1 MCKKHFYHFVAVFKA
16 IISYFEQISIRQ
28 ILFSTILV
36 LDKFQAG
43 YYWLLWN
50 ANSAILFY
58 SYHLKSH
65 VLIKINMCC
74 MNNKKMRKKMDII
87 CIL

>member
-1 MCKKHFYHFVAVFKA
+1 MWQIFKA
-16 IISYFEQISIRQ
+16 IISDFELISMRQ
-28 ILFSTILV
+28 ILFSTILF
-36 LDKFQAG
+36 LDNIQAG

-50 ANSAILFY
+50 ANSAVLFY
-58 SYHLKSH
+58 SYHLKSR

-74 MNNKKMRKKMDII
+74 MNNNKKKNGKEKDII